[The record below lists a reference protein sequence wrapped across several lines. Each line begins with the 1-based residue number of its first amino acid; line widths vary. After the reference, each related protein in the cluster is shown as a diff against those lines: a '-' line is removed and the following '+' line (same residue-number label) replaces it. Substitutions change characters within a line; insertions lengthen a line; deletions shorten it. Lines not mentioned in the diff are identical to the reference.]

1 MREIKTAFRL
11 FEERGK
17 YEQTGKKVSYKTVLT
32 TCPSFLNGGKSEMR
46 FINSIKRELS
56 QKGKNASL

>member
-17 YEQTGKKVSYKTVLT
+17 YEQTGKKVSYKTV
-32 TCPSFLNGGKSEMR
+32 FWR
-46 FINSIKRELS
+46 V
-56 QKGKNASL
+56 KNMHGLVC